1 MTRRFC
7 VPLVLLTI
15 PLTTACLVKT
25 TTHRLYLS
33 PQGALTWSVLEQ
45 DVRSSE
51 SNLAN
56 RAAEEHAFLDGVA
69 SGTHPALEA
78 FTRLAPSRT
87 SVRLLRAER
96 PYTVQTDAHFERVDA
111 VVEALLSELH
121 VPGKATLQREG
132 DEWTL
137 TIAIDLSAVGDED
150 VDTPVATLL
159 AELEELEAY
168 RVILTDGRFIAAAGF
183 EVLDEG
189 AAARLAPARIAT
201 DRPVELRLTWR

>member
-7 VPLVLLTI
+7 VPLVLLTM

-51 SNLAN
+51 SNLSN

-69 SGTHPALEA
+69 SGRHPALEA
-78 FTRLAPSRT
+78 FTRLVPSQT

-96 PYTVQTDAHFERVDA
+96 PYTVQTEARFARADA

-121 VPGKATLQREG
+121 IPGKATLQRSG

-137 TIAIDLSAVGDED
+137 TVALDLSS
-150 VDTPVATLL
+150 
-159 AELEELEAY
+159 
-168 RVILTDGRFIAAAGF
+168 RGR
-183 EVLDEG
+183 
-189 AAARLAPARIAT
+189 
-201 DRPVELRLTWR
+201 W